1 MTKLMSNMPT
11 LPANKLTP
19 ESDSL
24 EREHNRTG
32 LTPKKILIVAPAW
45 IGDLIMANTLLQ
57 VLKQQNSEHIIDVLA
72 PPSTAPLI
80 SRMAQV
86 RRVEVVPASHKQL
99 KLKARYQLAKKLRA
113 EHYDQAIVLPNTLK
127 SALIPWLA
135 WIPLRTGWLGEKRYA
150 FLNDIH
156 FDPERFPRLVQRYVA
171 LAFPAAKKLK
181 KSLSI
186 KMSAAKIA
194 MPSSTQYFEIPPE
207 IAEFL
212 PNPQLTIDLENQQRL
227 QKTFQISSTQP
238 ILALCPGAEYGSAK
252 RWPVEYYAK
261 LAQLTLSMGW
271 QVMILGGSKDIPLG
285 AAINQQAR
293 QCCIDL
299 TGKTSLLDAVDLL
312 ALTHAVVSND
322 SGLMHVAAALQKPLI
337 AIYGSSSPIY
347 TPPLDKNSKILY
359 LAIRCSP
366 CFKRECPL
374 VGEAHLRCLLDIT
387 PEKVASA
394 LRDLLP

>member
-1 MTKLMSNMPT
+1 MPENNPPT
-11 LPANKLTP
+11 
-19 ESDSL
+19 
-24 EREHNRTG
+24 
-32 LTPKKILIVAPAW
+32 KKILVVAPAW
-45 IGDLIMANTLLQ
+45 IGDMIMANTLLQ
-57 VLKQQNSEHIIDVLA
+57 ILTQQHPETIIDVLA
-72 PPSTAPLI
+72 PPTTAPLI
-80 SRMAQV
+80 SRMSHVRQV
-86 RRVEVVPASHKQL
+86 ILLPATHKEL

-113 EHYDQAIVLPNTLK
+113 EHYEQAIVLPNTIK

-135 WIPLRTGWLGEKRYA
+135 RISQRTGWLGEKRYLL
-150 FLNDIH
+150 LNDIH
-156 FDPERFPRLVQRYVA
+156 HEPKRFPRLVQRYVA
-171 LAFPAAKKLK
+171 LAFAAPVKNH
-181 KSLSI
+181 S
-186 KMSAAKIA
+186 
-194 MPSSTQYFEIPPE
+194 EIPLE
-207 IAEFL
+207 IFEHL
-212 PNPQLTIDLENQQRL
+212 PNPRLTVDLNNQQHL
-227 QKTFQISSTQP
+227 QHTFKLSSTQP

-252 RWPVEYYAK
+252 RWPVEHFAK

-271 QVMILGGSKDIPLG
+271 QVIILGGPKDVGLG
-285 AAINQQAR
+285 AEINAQAR

-312 ALTHAVVSND
+312 ASAHAVVSND

-374 VGEAHLRCLLDIT
+374 VGDDYLRCLLDIT
-387 PEKVASA
+387 PEKVAHA